1 MEVNVAVDAVVTD
14 VVGTVVTIVGV
25 VVWAVVVV
33 AAVVGVVGLV
43 VVVTVVVEDVVVKV
57 EHKAG
62 AGSGFQ
68 LPSFLQVTSVF
79 VSGSTLQDPMH
90 LDP

>member
-14 VVGTVVTIVGV
+14 VVGTVVIV
-25 VVWAVVVV
+25 VVVVVCVVVV
-33 AAVVGVVGLV
+33 AAVVWLV

-79 VSGSTLQDPMH
+79 VSGSTLQDPKH